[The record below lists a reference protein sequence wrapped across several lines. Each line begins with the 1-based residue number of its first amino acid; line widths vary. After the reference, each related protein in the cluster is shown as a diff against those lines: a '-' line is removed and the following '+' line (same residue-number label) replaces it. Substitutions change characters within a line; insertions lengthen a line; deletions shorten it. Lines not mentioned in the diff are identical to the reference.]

1 MNILRTALIVL
12 SVFNLTGCLT
22 INLSNTIRDS
32 KYYTEESLFDTVTD
46 IYVSKHSSHS
56 IQLGGMNSSF
66 LVLDGSAGLKTL
78 LSSSLMNV
86 NNLSLKQNGGFSL
99 YKDSDYTKIY
109 VKIDVLYSFSN
120 TDEAGSNELLS
131 KTECQPN
138 ALKECV
144 FEISD
149 LMGDY
154 NQKPVRV
161 EEQNVIHL
169 QKPLVL
175 NMKRY
180 TEHTPLSSY
189 ALMLLYPVTILLD
202 AVTIPVQIFIIPFG
216 MGTVGK

>member
-1 MNILRTALIVL
+1 MNILKTVLIVF

-22 INLSNTIRDS
+22 INLSNAIKDS

-46 IYVSKHSSHS
+46 VYVSKDSAHS

-66 LVLDGSAGLKTL
+66 LVLDGSAELKTL

-86 NNLSLKQNGGFSL
+86 NDLSLKQNGEFSL

-120 TDEAGSNELLS
+120 TDEAGRSELLS
-131 KTECQPN
+131 KAECQPN
-138 ALKECV
+138 ELKECI

-149 LMGDY
+149 LMGGY
-154 NQKPVRV
+154 NHKPVRV

-175 NMKRY
+175 NMKKY

-189 ALMLLYPVTILLD
+189 GLMLLYPVTIIVD
-202 AVTIPVQIFIIPFG
+202 AVTIPVQIFFIPFG
-216 MGTVGK
+216 MGGGK

>member
-1 MNILRTALIVL
+1 MNFLRNVLIVF

-22 INLSNTIRDS
+22 ISLSNTIKDS

-46 IYVSKHSSHS
+46 VYVSKDSSYS

-86 NNLSLKQNGGFSL
+86 NDLSLKQNGKFSL

-109 VKIDVLYSFSN
+109 AKINVLYSFSN
-120 TDEAGSNELLS
+120 TDEGGDNELLS
-131 KTECQPN
+131 KVKCQPN

-154 NQKPVRV
+154 NQKPVKV
-161 EEQNVIHL
+161 EGQNVIHL
-169 QKPLVL
+169 QIPLVL
-175 NMKRY
+175 NMKKY

-189 ALMLLYPVTILLD
+189 ALMLLYPVTVIVD
-202 AVTIPVQIFIIPFG
+202 MVTIPVQIFLIPFG
-216 MGTVGK
+216 IGGGK